1 MIVLKSSRENIGQ
14 YEKAEAVVLFLCKE
28 CADHI
33 RMLGLPEDFY
43 EAVAYQI
50 KTQGYG
56 FTDKGSITSAL
67 MKTGSG
73 FTRLIFAG
81 VGAGKEC
88 TPNHLRMAAGN
99 AAREL
104 QKCKIKQAVAAAPL
118 LTNPKRGHY
127 LKALAEGLLL
137 GSYTFDKYKSK
148 KDTGETGGSNNNE
161 EVNSGVPGAVGG
173 NEENISITV
182 FTVIENGK
190 RAGLDRMLE
199 VCREL
204 DFTTVPIEE
213 VDNDLPAKY
222 PTVEALLER
231 ADGNYPNGGKK
242 EGIVIR
248 PTEPV
253 YSSSIGAELSMQVV
267 SNKYLLKNDN

>member
-1 MIVLKSSRENIGQ
+1 MIVLKSSRETIEQ

-33 RMLGLPEDFY
+33 RTLGLPEDFY
-43 EAVAYQI
+43 DTVAYQI

-67 MKTGSG
+67 LKTGNG

-88 TPNHLRMAAGN
+88 TPNHLRVAAGN
-99 AAREL
+99 AVREL

-148 KDTGETGGSNNNE
+148 KDTGETGSSNRNE
-161 EVNSGVPGAVGG
+161 EVNTGVTGAVC
-173 NEENISITV
+173 
-182 FTVIENGK
+182 GK
-190 RAGLDRMLE
+190 T
-199 VCREL
+199 
-204 DFTTVPIEE
+204 FW
-213 VDNDLPAKY
+213 
-222 PTVEALLER
+222 
-231 ADGNYPNGGKK
+231 
-242 EGIVIR
+242 
-248 PTEPV
+248 
-253 YSSSIGAELSMQVV
+253 
-267 SNKYLLKNDN
+267 